1 MTAVGAL
8 DASQTLLWELDVSVP
23 TLDVV
28 VHEPRTGLLDVS
40 KRAKVSIGTV
50 ERSNPPRHS
59 FIAEGVLHPSA
70 KSRQGRTNVRREA
83 VESLDETWHPV
94 RLCCYEGMPQR
105 VRFLWMRELREHREE
120 CWKSS
125 EVAAIIKTGS
135 QDVAADCGWQAC
147 QPK

>member
-50 ERSNPPRHS
+50 ERSNTPRHS

-83 VESLDETWHPV
+83 VESL
-94 RLCCYEGMPQR
+94 
-105 VRFLWMRELREHREE
+105 
-120 CWKSS
+120 
-125 EVAAIIKTGS
+125 
-135 QDVAADCGWQAC
+135 
-147 QPK
+147 